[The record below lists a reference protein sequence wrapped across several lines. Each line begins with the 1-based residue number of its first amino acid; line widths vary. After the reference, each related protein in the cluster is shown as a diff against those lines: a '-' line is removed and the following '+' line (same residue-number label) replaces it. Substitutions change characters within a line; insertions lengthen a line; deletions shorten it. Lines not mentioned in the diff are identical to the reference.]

1 MIWKL
6 AEEGMNVARLNMSHG
21 DHASHL
27 KTIEFVREYNA
38 QFNDKVIS
46 IMLDTKVYLL
56 LYVLYIILLNVVF
69 WCSFFQEYIL
79 DSSDLVL
86 KLGYSKV
93 ICFLNYS

>member
-27 KTIEFVREYNA
+27 KTIELVREYNA
-38 QFNDKVIS
+38 QFDDKVIS

-56 LYVLYIILLNVVF
+56 LYVLLFY
-69 WCSFFQEYIL
+69 
-79 DSSDLVL
+79 SS
-86 KLGYSKV
+86 
-93 ICFLNYS
+93 